1 MRNEPPAVF
10 THTPPVGSADHQF
23 DPLQLCIYTTIGILA
38 WLLTPA
44 AIVAAFGTIGVVAY
58 ARARRKGLAKSVAA
72 FGTIGVVAY
81 ARARRKGLAKSRCK
95 LGDTRLVIAYLAVA
109 GTIGIA
115 VTAVRLAN
123 LLT

>member
-1 MRNEPPAVF
+1 MRSEPPAVF
-10 THTPPVGSADHQF
+10 TNSPPIGSSDYRF

-44 AIVAAFGTIGVVAY
+44 AV
-58 ARARRKGLAKSVAA
+58 VAA

-95 LGDTRLVIAYLAVA
+95 LGDTRLVIAYLAIA
-109 GTIGIA
+109 GSVGIA
-115 VTAVRLAN
+115 VTAIN
-123 LLT
+123 LIDLVT

>member
-1 MRNEPPAVF
+1 MRSEPPAVF
-10 THTPPVGSADHQF
+10 THSPQVGSADYQF

-44 AIVAAFGTIGVVAY
+44 AVVAAFGTIGVVAY
-58 ARARRKGLAKSVAA
+58 
-72 FGTIGVVAY
+72 I
-81 ARARRKGLAKSRCK
+81 RARRKGLAKSRCK

-109 GTIGIA
+109 GAIGIA
-115 VTAVRLAN
+115 VTAVRLVD

>member
-1 MRNEPPAVF
+1 MRSEPPTVF
-10 THTPPVGSADHQF
+10 THTPPVGSADYQF

-44 AIVAAFGTIGVVAY
+44 VV
-58 ARARRKGLAKSVAA
+58 VAA

-109 GTIGIA
+109 GAIGIA
-115 VTAVRLAN
+115 VTAVRIAN
-123 LLT
+123 LLA